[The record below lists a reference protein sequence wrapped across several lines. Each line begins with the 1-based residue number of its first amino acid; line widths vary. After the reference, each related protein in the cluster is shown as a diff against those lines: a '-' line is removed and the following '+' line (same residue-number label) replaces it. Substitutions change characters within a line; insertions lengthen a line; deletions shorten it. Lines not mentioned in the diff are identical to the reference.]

1 MTYADEE
8 GKLIQP
14 FHQHPV
20 NVGKVLR
27 VLNV

>member
-8 GKLIQP
+8 SEMIQP
-14 FHQHPV
+14 FYHRPV
-20 NVGKVLR
+20 NAGKVLR

>member
-14 FHQHPV
+14 FYQHPV
-20 NVGKVLR
+20 NAGKVLR